1 MISYRIAVSADAETL
16 LHTHR
21 NTVINNTAEKYPR
34 VILEAWAK
42 KTDAETIAKEAES
55 LKNPD
60 RITIVAETEGK
71 IIGLCTIGI
80 SEGLLKQCYVLPEYN
95 GLGIARELVKRI
107 ETIAQEKG
115 LKSLQLSSS
124 LIALEFYKKQG
135 YYELN
140 SYDYELENGLKMPCV
155 MMEKVF

>member
-1 MISYRIAVSADAETL
+1 MVSYRIAVSTDAEAVLRT
-16 LHTHR
+16 R
-21 NTVINNTAEKYPR
+21 RSAVINNADEKYPR
-34 VILEAWAK
+34 AVLESWAA
-42 KTDAETIAKEAES
+42 KTDTETIAKEAEA

-60 RITIVAETEGK
+60 RITVVAEAERK
-71 IIGLCTIGI
+71 IIGLCTVGI
-80 SEGLLKQCYVLPEYN
+80 SEGLLKQCYVLSEYN

-107 ETIAQEKG
+107 EAIAQEKG

-135 YYELN
+135 YSELN
-140 SYDYELENGLKMPCV
+140 NYDYELENGLKMPCV

>member
-1 MISYRIAVSADAETL
+1 MISYRIAVSADAEAL
-16 LHTHR
+16 LHTR
-21 NTVINNTAEKYPR
+21 RETVINNAAEKYPR
-34 VILEAWAK
+34 AVLESWAA
-42 KTDAETIAKEAES
+42 KTDAETISQEIEA

-71 IIGLCTIGI
+71 IIGICTVGI

-107 ETIAQEKG
+107 EAISQENG

-135 YYELN
+135 YSELN

>member
-1 MISYRIAVSADAETL
+1 
-16 LHTHR
+16 
-21 NTVINNTAEKYPR
+21 
-34 VILEAWAK
+34 
-42 KTDAETIAKEAES
+42 
-55 LKNPD
+55 
-60 RITIVAETEGK
+60 VAEAEGK
-71 IIGLCTIGI
+71 IIGICTVGI

-107 ETIAQEKG
+107 EAISQENG

-135 YYELN
+135 YSELN

-155 MMEKVF
+155 MMEKVFL

>member
-16 LHTHR
+16 LRTR
-21 NTVINNTAEKYPR
+21 RSAVVNNADEKYPR
-34 VILEAWAK
+34 AVLESWAA
-42 KTDAETIAKEAES
+42 KTDAETIAKEAEA
-55 LKNPD
+55 LKNLD
-60 RITIVAETEGK
+60 RITIVAEAEGK
-71 IIGLCTIGI
+71 IIGLGTIGI
-80 SEGLLKQCYVLPEYN
+80 SEALLKQCYILPEYN

-107 ETIAQEKG
+107 EAISQEKG

-124 LIALEFYKKQG
+124 LIALEFHKKQG
-135 YYELN
+135 YSELN